1 MQNIMVR
8 DTQRHQFAQPTKLNF
23 EHSSPRN
30 TPFHE
35 MKRHS
40 VIPDFRKHVRELKKK
55 KLNEENEYFL
65 RRLQEQTS
73 VYDVQQWKQDRRE
86 NKELLK
92 LRCRWQI

>member
-8 DTQRHQFAQPTKLNF
+8 DMRQHQFAQPTKLNF

-40 VIPDFRKHVRELKKK
+40 MIPDFRKQVRSQ
-55 KLNEENEYFL
+55 
-65 RRLQEQTS
+65 R
-73 VYDVQQWKQDRRE
+73 
-86 NKELLK
+86 
-92 LRCRWQI
+92 